1 MGVGVHGLSDGGVPK
16 KRLHQLGMDPTAQ
29 QQGSGCVPK
38 VVEADLRKSGV
49 LQQRLEG
56 TVYDV

>member
-16 KRLHQLGMDPTAQ
+16 KRLHRLGMDPTAQ
-29 QQGSGCVPK
+29 RQGSGCVPE